1 MLNFIKS
8 QPEVVPKL
16 LLHMSTSSIMDLLL
30 KIISMEESPEG
41 KGTVQVNSE
50 KGYPKKAVMQRP
62 ITLFRCNCF
71 ESTHPCTH
79 AHMHMLSTKTR
90 RNQKK
95 KKWILNIRCPLLLFW
110 V

>member
-1 MLNFIKS
+1 MLHFIKS

-50 KGYPKKAVMQRP
+50 KGYPKKAVMQRS
-62 ITLFRCNCF
+62 IALFRYNCF
-71 ESTHPCTH
+71 ESTPCTH
-79 AHMHMLSTKTR
+79 GHMHTSLATKTR
-90 RNQKK
+90 RNPKRKK
-95 KKWILNIRCPLLLFW
+95 TKYILSSYLLLW
-110 V
+110 M